1 MREFPIALPSLSQ
14 GKRVAVPLC
23 GGNVD
28 TPVLGRVLERGLAAD
43 GRLFRFEAVCSDR
56 PGGINSITTIVARAG
71 GKRLSAVYVVGT
83 TSRSHARTCV
93 TKNGNVLAIPHAAVQ
108 ACFRCLFVLLLH
120 SFTLQQ

>member
-1 MREFPIALPSLSQ
+1 MARTVIADDQ
-14 GKRVAVPLC
+14 GKRVVVPLC

-71 GKRLSAVYVVGT
+71 GARAVV
-83 TSRSHARTCV
+83 
-93 TKNGNVLAIPHAAVQ
+93 N
-108 ACFRCLFVLLLH
+108 LLL
-120 SFTLQQ
+120 SVVMCMA